1 MDISVLTEAGMAI
14 TVADLNLGEGVTATA
29 EPTEAVAV
37 VSEAVEEVEED
48 TEDAQAAVDAVLADK
63 EESTEE

>member
-1 MDISVLTEAGMAI
+1 MSI

-29 EPTEAVAV
+29 EPTDAVAV
-37 VSEAVEEVEED
+37 TSEAVEEVEET

-63 EESTEE
+63 EEESTEE